1 MNSVSYFILYPHH
14 LFESIEVLRG
24 HKILLVEE
32 RFFFTYYRFHV
43 QKLILHRASMKF
55 YEAYLM
61 ENGFEVEYLEDDEK
75 LKKYQHHSITL
86 YDPIDDYLNRKIHT
100 LFHSLKIL
108 PNPNFLNT
116 PDTSTFLHQFYIHRR
131 QELGLFIDGEGK
143 PFMGKWS
150 MDSENRKKIP
160 KKFSKPPPLCFQNCY
175 IDEAKEYV
183 KKFETIGKCETFCY
197 PVTFEEAR
205 INLDYFLRK
214 KFAHFGDFQDA
225 MDESNN
231 PFLFHSN
238 LSCSLNIG
246 LLGLHQLLNGLIEYD
261 AAYNSKEG
269 FIRQIIGW
277 REFMLRIYKDSGV
290 AMRTANIF
298 KFTNPLPVALLNQ
311 NSLLL
316 PFDDAISK
324 LYTHGYNHHIER
336 LMIMGNLFLLL
347 EINPDDVHTFFM
359 QHYIDAYDWVMVG
372 NVYGMSQFSDGGLI
386 TTKPYISS
394 SNYILKMSH
403 YPKGAWCQI
412 WDALYWRFLHRHKER
427 FRNNHR
433 MAMQLALLNKMDPL
447 TLEKHLEI
455 AHKYLFFLGLPNE

>member
-1 MNSVSYFILYPHH
+1 MTFFILYPHH
-14 LFESIEVLRG
+14 LFEALDPLRG

-32 RFFFTYYRFHV
+32 SFFFTYYHFHV

-55 YEAYLM
+55 YESYLIK
-61 ENGFEVEYLEDDEK
+61 NGFDVEYLENDTALEHYK
-75 LKKYQHHSITL
+75 NQSITL
-86 YDPIDDYLNRKIHT
+86 YDPIDDYLNRKIQA
-100 LFHSLKIL
+100 LFTSLTIL

-116 PDTSTFLHQFYIHRR
+116 NDTSKFLHTFYIHRR
-131 QELGLFIDGEGK
+131 QELGLFIDDSGK

-150 MDSENRKKIP
+150 MDGDNRKKIP
-160 KKFSKPPPLCFQNCY
+160 KKFPKPPPLFFENRY
-175 IDEAKEYV
+175 IEEAKEYV
-183 KKFETIGKCETFCY
+183 KKFDTVGECETFAY

-205 INLDYFLRK
+205 MSLEYFLRT
-214 KFAHFGDFQDA
+214 KFVHFGDFQDA

-238 LSCSLNIG
+238 LSSSLNIG
-246 LLGLHQLLNGLIEYD
+246 LLGLSTLIDAIASYD
-261 AAYNSKEG
+261 APYNAKEG

-298 KFTNPLPVALLNQ
+298 GFTNALPPALLHQ

-316 PFDDAISK
+316 PFEDAMSK
-324 LYTHGYNHHIER
+324 LYSNAYGHHIER

-347 EINPDDVHTFFM
+347 EINPDEVHAFFM
-359 QHYIDAYDWVMVG
+359 QYYIDAYDWVMVG
-372 NVYGMSQFSDGGLI
+372 NVYGMSQFSDGGSI

-403 YPKGAWCQI
+403 YPKGQWCEI
-412 WDALYWRFLHRHKER
+412 WDGLYWRFLHRHKER

-433 MAMQLALLNKMDPL
+433 MGMQLALLEKMKPQ
-447 TLEKHLEI
+447 TLQKHLET
-455 AHKYLFFLGLPNE
+455 AEKYFIFLGLSDG